1 MHLNSNLIF
10 RNLAEGI
17 FLLDKTGRITTC
29 NAAASAITGY
39 NEAEIAGKPFRVI
52 DDCQDDPIT
61 LSNELDEALKK
72 KKCVAEGWK
81 LRKDRTRY
89 WAEISYSPLFDD
101 SEGLVGYCALLRD
114 ITEQKNKQFDL
125 LESEQRYRLMVEQVG
140 DYGIFML
147 DTKGCIVSWNEGARR
162 IKGYSADD
170 VIGKYF
176 AIFYPEEDILNG
188 KPAWEL
194 KVARSTGKYEEEG
207 WRLRKDGSRF
217 WANVVITAVYDAEG
231 RLSGF
236 SKVTRDLTERKMNE
250 QALRESSDKYR
261 QLAQELSVA
270 NSELSSV
277 NRELEQFT
285 AIVSHDL
292 KEPVRTVRSFL
303 YLMDQHVDQ
312 QKFDLLKLS
321 IGKGIRAAQ
330 RMHELIDSL
339 LHYSQVSKVG
349 LQHQKLNVEDMIAE
363 AIQNLNDAVEQ
374 SRAQIRVDTG
384 VAFIYGDRV
393 QLVQLFQNLLGNAL
407 KFTNG
412 REPEVAVKSWL
423 EDGCVRFVVEDN
435 GIGISPEN
443 LDKIFEIFRRLHFAS
458 QYPGNGVGLA
468 VCKKVVERH
477 RGKIWAESAHGKG
490 ASFHIMLP
498 QI

>member
-1 MHLNSNLIF
+1 MHLNSDLIF
-10 RNLAEGI
+10 RNLAEGV
-17 FLLDKTGRITTC
+17 FLLDEAGNITAC
-29 NAAASAITGY
+29 NAAAIAITGY
-39 NEAEIAGKPFRVI
+39 DIAEIKAKPFCAI
-52 DDCQDDPIT
+52 GDGQDDPIQYRH
-61 LSNELDEALKK
+61 ELDQALKNK
-72 KKCVAEGWK
+72 KFVAEGWK

-89 WAEISYSPLFDD
+89 WAETSYSPIFESDR
-101 SEGLVGYCALLRD
+101 LVGYCILLRD
-114 ITEQKNKQFDL
+114 ITEQKIMQFQL
-125 LESEQRYRLMVEQVG
+125 LESEERYRSLVEQVR

-147 DTKGCIVSWNEGARR
+147 DTKGRIISWNEGARR
-162 IKGYSADD
+162 IKGYNAED

-176 AIFYPEEDILNG
+176 AIFYPEEDILSG

-217 WANVVITAVYDAEG
+217 WANIVITAVYDSEG

-236 SKVTRDLTERKMNE
+236 SKVTRDLTERKMAE
-250 QALRESSDKYR
+250 QALRESSDRYR
-261 QLAQELSVA
+261 QLAAELSVA
-270 NSELSSV
+270 NSELSLL

-303 YLMDQHVDQ
+303 HLMDRHLDQ
-312 QKFDLLKLS
+312 QKFDLLKPD
-321 IGKGIRAAQ
+321 IGKGILAAR
-330 RMHELIDSL
+330 RMHDLIDNL
-339 LHYSQVSKVG
+339 LHYTQLSKIG
-349 LQHQKLNVEDMIAE
+349 LQRQKLNVEEVISE
-363 AIQNLNDAVEQ
+363 AVQNLNNAIEQ
-374 SRAQIRVDTG
+374 SGAQIHVDND
-384 VAFIYGDRV
+384 VPFIYGDRV
-393 QLVQLFQNLLGNAL
+393 QLVQLFQNLLANAL

-412 REPEVAVKSWL
+412 SRPEVAVKSWM
-423 EDGCVRFVVEDN
+423 ENDSVRFVVEDN

-443 LDKIFEIFRRLHFAS
+443 LEKIFEIFRRLHFAH

-477 RGKIWAESAHGKG
+477 KGSIWAESTHGKG

-498 QI
+498 KI